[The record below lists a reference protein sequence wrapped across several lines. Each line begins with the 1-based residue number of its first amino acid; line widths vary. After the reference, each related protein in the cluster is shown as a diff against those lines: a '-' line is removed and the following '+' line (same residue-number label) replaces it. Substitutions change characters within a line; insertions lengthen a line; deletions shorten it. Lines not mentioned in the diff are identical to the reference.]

1 MPADIAQHLDPV
13 ESCQPFGVVGHD
25 RVMLACA
32 ESQEAR
38 EHLLDAVLIALDLLD
53 RKDFPGFILA
63 GGVADAGGAA
73 AHQRDR
79 LVAGLLQPVEAHDL
93 HHGADVK
100 RRRGAVETDIA
111 DKVATGR
118 ELVQRV
124 RVRNLMNKAAAPQHI
139 EKIRFKN
146 SHFGATLII
155 LIFSRYSQGVAEP
168 WRNRLPQACALWHY
182 KMCLFDTSWASRAGA
197 SRGST
202 MALMLTAIGLMSVT
216 SLDGVDV
223 ALIETDGR
231 RVKAFGPTGYRPYT
245 QNERGL
251 LRQALTEAVNLP
263 QRDARPGILR
273 EAEHAVT
280 IAHAEA
286 VAAFTAQNRLSR
298 EDVDIV
304 GFHGQTVLHRP
315 AQKMTVQIGDAAA
328 LAKAIHIP
336 VMHDFRAADV
346 AAGGQGAPFVPVYH
360 RALAQSL
367 EREGPMV
374 VVNIGGVS
382 NITYIDGTDTLI
394 ACDTGPGNALLD
406 DYMYRTTGQ
415 ALDCEGR
422 MAAQGVADEAWVARA
437 LEHPF
442 FARPPPKSLDRH
454 DFASL
459 ALREMRP
466 ADGAATL
473 TAFTAAA
480 IARIVALLPKVP
492 LNWIVVGGGARNHT
506 MMRMLRE
513 RLAPATIEA
522 GDALGWSTDA
532 IEAQA
537 FGFLAAR
544 GLKGLPLSYPA
555 TTGVPIPMTGGVIAR
570 P

>member
-1 MPADIAQHLDPV
+1 M
-13 ESCQPFGVVGHD
+13 
-25 RVMLACA
+25 
-32 ESQEAR
+32 
-38 EHLLDAVLIALDLLD
+38 
-53 RKDFPGFILA
+53 
-63 GGVADAGGAA
+63 
-73 AHQRDR
+73 
-79 LVAGLLQPVEAHDL
+79 
-93 HHGADVK
+93 
-100 RRRGAVETDIA
+100 
-111 DKVATGR
+111 
-118 ELVQRV
+118 
-124 RVRNLMNKAAAPQHI
+124 
-139 EKIRFKN
+139 
-146 SHFGATLII
+146 
-155 LIFSRYSQGVAEP
+155 
-168 WRNRLPQACALWHY
+168 
-182 KMCLFDTSWASRAGA
+182 
-197 SRGST
+197 
-202 MALMLTAIGLMSVT
+202 MLTAIGLMSGT

-223 ALIETDGR
+223 ALIETDGKQ
-231 RVKAFGPTGYRPYT
+231 VKSFGPSGYRPYT
-245 QNERGL
+245 DHERGL
-251 LRQALTEAVNLP
+251 LRQALTEAINLP

-273 EAEHAVT
+273 EAERAVT

-286 VAAFTAQNRLSR
+286 VAAFTSQNHITR
-298 EDVDIV
+298 ENIDIV

-315 AQKMTVQIGDAAA
+315 ERRLTVQIGDATA

-346 AAGGQGAPFVPVYH
+346 AAGGQGAPLVPVYH

-367 EREGPMV
+367 EREGPIA

-382 NITYIDGTDTLI
+382 NITYIDGADILI

-406 DYMYRTTGQ
+406 DFMFRMTGQ
-415 ALDCEGR
+415 PFDCEGR
-422 MAAQGVADEAWVARA
+422 MAAQGNADQAWIARV

-442 FARPPPKSLDRH
+442 FAAPPPKSLDRN

-459 ALREMRP
+459 TLRDMPP

-480 IARIVALLPKVP
+480 IARIVPLLPKP
-492 LNWIVVGGGARNHT
+492 PRSWIVAGGGARNLT
-506 MMRMLRE
+506 MLRMLRE
-513 RLAPATIEA
+513 RVAPAAVEA
-522 GDALGWSTDA
+522 ADALGWSGDA